1 LPAGSDRAL
10 AGIAAAHQRLLA
22 ATSLDVLGF
31 GRHSFSVSEADPAAH
46 VNPRR
51 VGNAAGEISFHWYT
65 FGDSAHAGQDYLFGT
80 GQISMVRRQTTAVLE
95 IPIVA
100 DAVPENPE
108 LLQA

>member
-1 LPAGSDRAL
+1 
-10 AGIAAAHQRLLA
+10 
-22 ATSLDVLGF
+22 
-31 GRHSFSVSEADPAAH
+31 VSRY
-46 VNPRR
+46 VNVRR
-51 VGNAAGEISFHWYT
+51 VGSAAGEISFHWYT

-108 LLQA
+108 LLQVVIANSRGTHVGAAGRVPVIIVDDE